1 MKMKIIRIIIILIL
15 VSTFFCN
22 TKKAENIKVPGIV
35 NGDIITVKSKTAGT
49 ITAVEF
55 KEGQKIT
62 KNTPLIKIDSRI
74 IENKLAEIP
83 LNIKSINN
91 KIEELKSNQY
101 YASANRQY
109 VSKQISRFKRLV
121 KKNSISGEK
130 LENVQLKLKKVNT
143 EITGIKHKINSLNI
157 EKEKLINKEQYL
169 KILLEDHIINSP
181 VNGVIIEKFISEGE
195 NIFPAKPVADILDL
209 KTLYIE
215 VFIEGEEVSKLKLGD
230 KVQVFLDGITRSFDA
245 EVSYFG
251 KKAEFSPKYVVSE
264 KERKSLLY
272 LVKLKIEN
280 DREFYKVGMPV
291 TVKFNNKK

>member
-109 VSKQISRFKRLV
+109 VSKQISRFKRLL

-143 EITGIKHKINSLNI
+143 EISGIKHKINSLNI

-272 LVKLKIEN
+272 LIKLKIEN